1 MPMPTG
7 VSDAAYL
14 CQQQRIPVQDLRH
27 GDASGQD
34 HEQKSSNE
42 EIHKS
47 EESFGHSSHR
57 YDVAEAINTLIQY
70 GFSIGCDG
78 ELLPPRWLRVAR

>member
-1 MPMPTG
+1 MLTDFE
-7 VSDAAYL
+7 VSSPEYL
-14 CQQQRIPVQDLRH
+14 CQQQDSPVHDLR
-27 GDASGQD
+27 Q
-34 HEQKSSNE
+34 E
-42 EIHKS
+42 E
-47 EESFGHSSHR
+47 EFGHSSHR